1 MRAQQT
7 ISLLFFI
14 SIIAGLVSCKR
25 VRSEAPLEAAFEPPV
40 PDPVSYVAG
49 DVTFNVRDLEAKI
62 NQSLGPVLVTEET
75 FEGRKGE
82 AWRLRVERTGPVRI
96 QYANRRVSVSTD
108 LQVWYSNPMSLRK
121 QAKRRPRPLCA
132 LAVEFAS
139 PLAVASNWRLM
150 TRSRF
155 ENYRWIQRPAVRV
168 LGVRVSVTK
177 LAEKILDKRKP
188 EIEAAIDQAVHQE
201 LRLDRHVSRV
211 WQAMQKPLRISRTPD
226 EIWIIPRPFS
236 IAAAPVYGNAQ
247 QITVPLQI
255 AFRVDTRLGP
265 RPDTVALEGLPRLL
279 RRAKLPEA
287 SRLQVLAF
295 IPYADMNR
303 VLSRRLNE
311 QKVELMGGHVT
322 IKQATIYGNGQS
334 LIVRTDVDGAVKGTL
349 YFRGQ
354 PQYDTLTNTLRV
366 QNVDFDVDTK
376 ERIFAT
382 ADWLLH
388 DHLRDTLQ
396 AAMVVPLRHQ
406 IDEIPDKI
414 ETAFARG
421 KAGRKT
427 ALDVDAFRMVPRRIV
442 VRPDGIQIL
451 ITVVSKVD
459 VTVRRL

>member
-1 MRAQQT
+1 MRSQRA
-7 ISLLFFI
+7 ISLLFVFAAI
-14 SIIAGLVSCKR
+14 AASIGCQR
-25 VRSEAPLEAAFEPPV
+25 VRPEAPLEAEFEPPV
-40 PDPVSYVAG
+40 PNPVSYVAG
-49 DVTFNVRDLEAKI
+49 EVTFNIRDLETKI

-96 QYANRRVSVSTD
+96 HYANQRVSVSTD
-108 LQVWYSNPMSLRK
+108 LQVWYSNPISLRK

-139 PLAVASNWRLM
+139 PLAVASNWRLV

-155 ENYRWIQRPAVRV
+155 ENYRWIQQPAVRV

-188 EIEAAIDQAVHQE
+188 EIEAAIDRAVHQE
-201 LRLDRHVSRV
+201 LRLDRHVSRI
-211 WQAMQKPLRISRTPD
+211 WRDMQRPLRISRTPD
-226 EIWIIPRPFS
+226 EIWIVPRPFS

-247 QITVPLQI
+247 RITVPLQI
-255 AFRVDTRLGP
+255 AFRVNTHFGP
-265 RPDTVALEGLPRLL
+265 RPDTVATERLPRLL

-303 VLSRRLNE
+303 VLSRRMNE
-311 QKVELMGGHVT
+311 QKIDLMGGYVT
-322 IKQATIYGNGQS
+322 IKNATIYGNGLS
-334 LIVRTDVDGAVKGTL
+334 LIVRTDVGGAVNGTL

-376 ERIFAT
+376 ERLFAT

-396 AAMVVPLRHQ
+396 AALVVPLRQ
-406 IDEIPDKI
+406 RIDELPDKI
-414 ETAFARG
+414 ETAFSTLR
-421 KAGRKT
+421 
-427 ALDVDAFRMVPRRIV
+427 
-442 VRPDGIQIL
+442 
-451 ITVVSKVD
+451 
-459 VTVRRL
+459 